1 LGGATKARAG
11 LGWGR
16 GERKR
21 EGGER
26 ERERERECVQGREG
40 REGKRDVDV
49 LEAGPAPLKPPPMS
63 LPKKKPPPLYA
74 PLPAREKRKCHQ
86 LS

>member
-49 LEAGPAPLKPPPMS
+49 LSGQAWKQALPLSS
-63 LPKKKPPPLYA
+63 LHP
-74 PLPAREKRKCHQ
+74 
-86 LS
+86 

>member
-1 LGGATKARAG
+1 
-11 LGWGR
+11 
-16 GERKR
+16 
-21 EGGER
+21 
-26 ERERERECVQGREG
+26 
-40 REGKRDVDV
+40 
-49 LEAGPAPLKPPPMS
+49 MS

>member
-26 ERERERECVQGREG
+26 ERERERERECVQGREG

-49 LEAGPAPLKPPPMS
+49 LSGQAWKQALPLSS
-63 LPKKKPPPLYA
+63 LHP
-74 PLPAREKRKCHQ
+74 
-86 LS
+86 